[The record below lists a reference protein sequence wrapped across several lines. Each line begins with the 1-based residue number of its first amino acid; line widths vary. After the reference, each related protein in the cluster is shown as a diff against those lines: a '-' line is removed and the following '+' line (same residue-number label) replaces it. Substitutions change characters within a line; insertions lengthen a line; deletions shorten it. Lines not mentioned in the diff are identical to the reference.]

1 MILSF
6 ILAVLAIV
14 VDQVTKVLLYGKSF
28 SLIGDFLWIESP
40 ELNTG
45 ASFGIFSGKTVY
57 LIIFTIPVLIFMIY
71 LIATKRFTSSKFF
84 KCSLG
89 LILGGTIGNLID
101 RLAFGGVRDFIYLK
115 SINFAI
121 FNFADIFINV
131 GIFMIV
137 GWFIYSW
144 VKEARA
150 QKLEQ
155 KSNENKVVSETSND
169 KSNENVQEQGVDQT
183 RSEKINELKNDGE
196 KLENNLKS
204 VSSAETLESEST
216 SHASKST
223 NKKKEVVLNKPQVG
237 KKNKQKSKEK
247 K

>member
-1 MILSF
+1 MIFGF

-137 GWFIYSW
+137 GWFIYYW
-144 VKEARA
+144 IKEAKA

-155 KSNENKVVSETSND
+155 QNKVKDPVGASSGDNSNDISRDKKDNQKDLQMLEAKTGKKDKIGNGQSSENCGDKSLSETL
-169 KSNENVQEQGVDQT
+169 KTTVEEQV
-183 RSEKINELKNDGE
+183 NKN
-196 KLENNLKS
+196 N
-204 VSSAETLESEST
+204 A
-216 SHASKST
+216 
-223 NKKKEVVLNKPQVG
+223 G